1 MSPSILKS
9 NEVSGDSD
17 FDLQKWL
24 KEIEGA
30 ENLMNQVE
38 TKADNLQAKVDA
50 LLLEVGLPN
59 ANTQDTVTEATEAV
73 SNVSLTETKQQEKD
87 T

>member
-1 MSPSILKS
+1 MSPSILKT

-50 LLLEVGLPN
+50 LLLEVGLPI
-59 ANTQDTVTEATEAV
+59 ASTQDTVTEATEAV